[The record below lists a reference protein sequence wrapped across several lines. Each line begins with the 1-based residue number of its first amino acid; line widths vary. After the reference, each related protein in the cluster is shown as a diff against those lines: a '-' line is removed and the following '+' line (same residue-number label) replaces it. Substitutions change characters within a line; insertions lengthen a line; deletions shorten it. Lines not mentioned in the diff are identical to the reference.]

1 MTNTLT
7 ALQASG
13 GFRGH
18 IVVAIEGYD
27 YVLTDS
33 VDTAGAA
40 TAWAATPWTQ
50 ALSGVELAGDI
61 VDEYM
66 PWSDAFR
73 GSSVSLLIRPDALDT
88 FATEVFA
95 TEKGNL
101 TVLRT
106 SLEVDAASVSVPVVE
121 HAEFAASG
129 TAYVGNERIAYTS
142 KSGSGVDALNGATR
156 GEFSPFNRNGST
168 AHTFQHNHRIFN
180 DSEHHKEIPEVT
192 DAPRSWVGRWVGVW
206 IHKVQAGTW
215 ETKAE
220 AHLLYA
226 GRISGI
232 HEIDEGTRIDLT
244 HMIKEVFERKIFQD
258 QFKGHVAEGIE
269 LLEGRSIVFVE
280 DYTTTAPT
288 RVYNE
293 DRIDIVAGSPA
304 DATEIQAGRY
314 TVHELLGKMN
324 AALEHMRNTL
334 GTLDAYWG
342 AGLQSTDNGGTRS
355 AIRATFAN
363 PTSFYLRV
371 RIEVILSIEVAVM
384 LGHRL
389 EAGQKTKGLKSTL
402 VLMSE
407 GSSSSASLTGLSIVS
422 QEPPKRIMGFQATDS
437 DTGSLTNVTLDLE
450 IGTWINNLPWLPPA
464 LTGQHLL
471 PGEYG
476 ILMIGK
482 TPFIARRDGDSEFAV
497 LGLPALSRMFGGEL
511 SDNWQYA
518 PPTINIDEAGELE
531 VKQVFAIRKPF
542 EWLLPRL
549 LASIQGNGYNHAT
562 YDELPFGIGAGIP
575 WELLGQNVLD
585 DSERIALIGDWDLQL
600 VLDRPTSIGDLIG
613 PEFVARAA
621 FPYFR
626 SGLRMSSIRGPV
638 VIPGTT
644 VALSPDNESA
654 PPQMQARPGFE
665 VSDSA
670 IVNAV
675 KINYNPDLKGGF
687 QAFTLAQSAPS
698 ISRHGHRSV
707 EIGLRSTYGQWVGPV
722 NTIRAVTRM
731 ISKEILPIFA
741 RPLVLIRRPIPPD
754 IFFRLSPGDV
764 VTLTDS
770 HIRDPKTGMRGITNH
785 PAMVKRQTLN
795 LGMGDSQMFCQV
807 ELMLWEADRAS
818 PFCASGLI
826 DQDADSGGFTDGY
839 NSSTNAITIKAH
851 EYSDSAEAVDADAF
865 EVGDEIEIV
874 RIHDE
879 SGGSS
884 ASLVTY
890 QRDITAISG
899 NILTL
904 GAPNLGSGGGEAAW
918 DGTELHRVLFADYLT
933 STADQQT
940 EHAYQAGA
948 NQYITG
954 PASANVNPILYYRDV
969 SSIATRQASTK
980 QAEAIGST
988 SSVYYGDGKPISA
1001 AVLNQL
1007 ARNID
1012 NLIDYYTTINAPM
1025 SVPEQQ
1031 EFEIPPLLS
1040 GSNQLSSTD
1049 GYGFAFFVP
1058 VFVGRGRPGGKIIKL
1073 RISPRLRVTVASTTW
1088 ELRCYASAVPPN
1100 GDVSIGSTETVIIR
1114 EPFERVSWT
1123 FSPSVT
1129 TYEALPAEDIQV
1141 QDCIGPNGVVWLH
1154 FGGLRTGLPASLL
1167 YMTGLSECR
1176 LLPTEV

>member
-61 VDEYM
+61 VDEFM
-66 PWSDAFR
+66 PWSDSFR
-73 GSSVSLLIRPDALDT
+73 GSSVSLLVRPDALDT

-106 SLEVDAASVSVPVVE
+106 GLEVDAASVSVPVVE

-129 TAYVGNERIAYTS
+129 TAYIGNERIAYTS
-142 KSGSGVDALNGATR
+142 KSGAGDDELLGATR
-156 GEFSPFNRNGST
+156 GQFAPFNRNGST

-220 AHLLYA
+220 AHLVYA

-232 HEIDEGTRIDLT
+232 HEIEEGTRIDLT
-244 HMIKEVFERKIFQD
+244 SIIKEVFERKIFQD
-258 QFKGHVAEGIE
+258 QYKGHVAEGIE
-269 LLEGRSIVFVE
+269 LLAGRSIIFVE
-280 DYTTTAPT
+280 DYTTSAPT
-288 RVYNE
+288 RFYNE
-293 DRIDIVAGSPA
+293 DRIDIVSGA
-304 DATEIQAGRY
+304 ATDPTKITAGRY
-314 TVHELLGKMN
+314 SLHDLMRLMN
-324 AALEHMRNTL
+324 DAVQYMRNTL

-342 AGLQSTDNGGTRS
+342 IGLQSTDNGGTRS
-355 AIRATFAN
+355 SIRATFPN
-363 PTSFYLRV
+363 PTSFYVRV
-371 RIEVILSIEVAVM
+371 RIEVIVSIEVAVM

-389 EAGQKTKGLKSTL
+389 EAGQKTKGTKSTL

-407 GSSSSASLTGLSIVS
+407 GSSTGAEPLTELSIVS
-422 QEPPKRIMGFQATDS
+422 QEPPKRIIGFQATDS
-437 DTGSLTNVTLDLE
+437 DTGSRTNVTLDLE

-464 LTGQHLL
+464 LTGQHLF

-476 ILMIGK
+476 IIMIGK
-482 TPFIARRDGDSEFAV
+482 TPFIARRDGDSSFAV

-518 PPTINIDEAGELE
+518 PPTINVDESGELE

-549 LASIQGNGYNHAT
+549 LASIQGNGYNHAN

-575 WELLGQNVLD
+575 WELLGQNLLD
-585 DSERIALIGDWDLQL
+585 DSERIALIGDWDLQV
-600 VLDRPTSIGDLIG
+600 VLDRPMSIGDLIG
-613 PEFVARAA
+613 PEFVVRAA

-626 SGLRMSSIRGPV
+626 SGLRMASMRGPV
-638 VIPGTT
+638 VTSET
-644 VALSPDNESA
+644 VALSPENESN
-654 PPQMQARPGFE
+654 PPQMVAHADFE
-665 VSDSA
+665 VSDAA

-675 KINYNPDLKGGF
+675 KINYNVDANGQF
-687 QAFTLAQSAPS
+687 QAFTLAQSAAS

-707 EIGLRSTYGQWVGPV
+707 EISLRSTYGQWVGPV

-731 ISKEILPIFA
+731 ISKEVLPIFA
-741 RPLVLIRRPIPPD
+741 RPLILIRRSIPPS
-754 IFFRLSPGDV
+754 IFFQLSPGDV

-770 HIRDPKTGMRGITNH
+770 HIRNPKTGTRGITNH

-818 PFCASGLI
+818 PFCPSGLI

-839 NSSTNAITIKAH
+839 NSTTNAITIKAH
-851 EYSDSAEAVDADAF
+851 EYSDATEDADADAF

-904 GAPNLGSGGGEAAW
+904 GTPNLGSGGGETAW

-933 STADQQT
+933 STADQRS

-1001 AVLNQL
+1001 GVLNQL

-1012 NLIDYYTTINAPM
+1012 NMIDYYTAINAPM

-1031 EFEIPPLLS
+1031 EFEVPPDIS
-1040 GSNQLSSTD
+1040 TATSVPSTD
-1049 GYGFAFFVP
+1049 EYRFTFFVP
-1058 VFVGRGRPGGKIIKL
+1058 IFVGRGRPGGKIIKL
-1073 RISPRLRVTVASTTW
+1073 RISPRARLTGASASW
-1088 ELRCYASAVPPN
+1088 ELRCYASSLPPG
-1100 GDVSIGSTETVIIR
+1100 GDGSFGGLSTVRVR
-1114 EPFERVSWT
+1114 EPYERVSWT
-1123 FSPSVT
+1123 LSAT
-1129 TYEALPAEDIQV
+1129 TYAALAAEDIQI
-1141 QDCIGPNGVVWLH
+1141 QDCIGPNGIVWLH
-1154 FGGLRTGLPASLL
+1154 FAGHEISGPLGVEIA
-1167 YMTGLSECR
+1167 MTGLTECR
-1176 LLPTEV
+1176 VLPTEV